1 MIKFATKLFKYIAIA
16 LAVVPLS
23 IVTHEFGHFVVYK
36 AFGASNV
43 VLHAFSVSAEKEAL
57 SPLQIALAAIT
68 GPVITYIT
76 IAAAIYLTRKK
87 YLPFWV
93 IAGLAAPIGR
103 IVNFIYVYFRA
114 AGYDP
119 SPNFDEFNF
128 SRNVSIDPIW
138 LSVVTMVIVLATFFI
153 FLRKAWR
160 NGRFPEVFTI
170 VISLIA
176 GLLVWSLLGGI
187 ILP

>member
-1 MIKFATKLFKYIAIA
+1 MIKFATKLVKYIAIA
-16 LAVVPLS
+16 LVVVPLS
-23 IVTHEFGHFVVYK
+23 IVTHEFGHYAVYK

-76 IAAAIYLTRKK
+76 IAAAIYFTRKK
-87 YLPFWV
+87 YSPFWV
-93 IAGLAAPIGR
+93 CVGLAAPIGR

-114 AGYDP
+114 AGDDP
-119 SPNFDEFNF
+119 NPNFDEFNF
-128 SRNVSIDPIW
+128 SRAIGIDPLGLAAITC
-138 LSVVTMVIVLATFFI
+138 VAVLAVFAYFLRAAWKAGRYSEI
-153 FLRKAWR
+153 FL
-160 NGRFPEVFTI
+160 
-170 VISLIA
+170 LIA
-176 GLLVWSLLGGI
+176 SIALGLVFWSFVGPL